1 MMRCSVGWDEQD
13 CWKLRSACGPRP
25 CKGFWMDMKKCWWVR
40 ACLRRCEKEQLL
52 LFLLAPGLYE
62 GEDQRADQYNQQ
74 DDLHCAKSLFFLH
87 PFPRCLIRICN
98 QSYNFLPATGRCW
111 HLSVSATRLRRYSF
125 AVSRDARR
133 RIPTTHPH
141 RSRPYAARQGAMQAS
156 PPPIHTAPAPTRLGK
171 ARCKQPP
178 PPPPPPLLSILP
190 QCTHSSLPPP

>member
-13 CWKLRSACGPRP
+13 CWKLASARGPRP

-98 QSYNFLPATGRCW
+98 QSYNFLPAKGRCW

-141 RSRPYAARQGAMQAS
+141 RSRPYAAFIAS
-156 PPPIHTAPAPTRLGK
+156 DAVGEATSVRFLAPYRRCSAYHLHLQK
-171 ARCKQPP
+171 ARRGNDVKYR
-178 PPPPPPLLSILP
+178 
-190 QCTHSSLPPP
+190 TR